1 MPVEQINPP
10 SKHSN
15 PAFSQAIAVSGPVR
29 TVYIGAQL
37 AQNADGKLV
46 GAGDVAA
53 QTAQALRNFDTCLET
68 AGAALEHVVNLK
80 IYVTQGQDMM
90 AAAMV
95 GLQWWG
101 GRPNAPTNT
110 VLFVAGMFPPDFLV
124 AIEGIAVVPEVTG

>member
-1 MPVEQINPP
+1 MPITHINP
-10 SKHSN
+10 STMHSN

-37 AQNADGKLV
+37 AQDASGKLV

-53 QTAQALRNFDTCLET
+53 QTAQALRNFDTCLEA
-68 AGAALEHVVNLK
+68 AGATLEHVVSLK

-101 GRPNAPTNT
+101 QRPNAPTNS
-110 VLFVAGMFPPDFLV
+110 VMFVAGFFPPDYLV
-124 AIEGIAVVPEVTG
+124 AIEGIAVIPEGS